1 MVAYEIR
8 DANPCQTRLITR
20 FDRSAEDRYGPLM
33 REISDTTLVGKG
45 GKEPMTKETE
55 GPSHAVSKALDAV
68 DLDRAV
74 TLVQEVCRI
83 PSILGAE
90 GELASFLA
98 SVMSDSGFEDV
109 QLQPVLP
116 DRPNAVGHVTLGDGP
131 TVVLTGHM
139 DTKPVSQGWTKT
151 EPFSGA
157 LIDGAVYGHGV
168 MDMKAALACQIV
180 AIEAVRASG
189 AAAGGTLSM
198 AAVSDHMG
206 EQLGSIA
213 YFDSFDADLCVLG
226 ELTDNQVCL
235 GHRGRY
241 YFDVTT
247 LGRSAHTCHKPQA
260 INANVLA
267 AQAVLALDAS
277 KYEPSLE
284 PWIVELF
291 GAETYMAPGR
301 IYGGLPPG
309 GPSMIPDEC
318 VIRVDCRPQ
327 PGVTIEEVRAEI
339 DRCLAVAAEA
349 DPRFR
354 ADVVLADVKSGYL
367 ANPEDEVVRLMRS
380 AVRQVRGSE
389 PPLVVENWLGDTAS
403 FGEKVPTVIFGPG
416 GPPVYCP
423 DEHLTVEDIHEAT
436 KVYAAFAAL
445 ALAAPEGT

>member
-1 MVAYEIR
+1 MGRGNGSPSEAAVADGVAKVVE
-8 DANPCQTRLITR
+8 
-20 FDRSAEDRYGPLM
+20 
-33 REISDTTLVGKG
+33 
-45 GKEPMTKETE
+45 
-55 GPSHAVSKALDAV
+55 AV

-74 TLVQEVCRI
+74 HLVQEVCRI
-83 PSILGAE
+83 PSVLGEE
-90 GELASFLA
+90 GELAAFLA
-98 SVMSDSGFEDV
+98 SVMSESGFDDV

-116 DRPNAVGHVTLGDGP
+116 DRPNAVGQVSFGDGR

-139 DTKPVSQGWTKT
+139 DTKPVSHGWSVA

-157 LIDGAVYGHGV
+157 LIDGSVYGHGV

-189 AAAGGTLSM
+189 LPLSGTLSM
-198 AAVSDHMG
+198 AAVADHMG
-206 EQLGSIA
+206 DQLGSIA
-213 YFDSFDADLCVLG
+213 YFDAFNADLCVLG

-241 YFDVTT
+241 YFDITT

-267 AQAVLALDAS
+267 AHAVLALDAS
-277 KYEPSLE
+277 KYEPELE
-284 PWIVELF
+284 RWIVDLF
-291 GAETYMAPGR
+291 GAETYVVPGR
-301 IYGGLPPG
+301 IYGGLAPG

-327 PGVTIEEVRAEI
+327 PGVTIDDVRAEI
-339 DRCLAVAAEA
+339 DRCLDEAAEA

-354 ADVVLADVKSGYL
+354 AKVALADVKSGYL
-367 ANPEDEVVRLMRS
+367 AAPEDEVVRLMRT
-380 AVRQVRGSE
+380 AVREVRGEE
-389 PPLVVENWLGDTAS
+389 PPLIVENWLGDTAS

-423 DEHLTVEDIHEAT
+423 DEHLTLDEIGEAT
-436 KVYAAFAAL
+436 TVYALFAAL
-445 ALAAPEGT
+445 ALTSPEGT

>member
-1 MVAYEIR
+1 M
-8 DANPCQTRLITR
+8 
-20 FDRSAEDRYGPLM
+20 
-33 REISDTTLVGKG
+33 GKG
-45 GKEPMTKETE
+45 NEA
-55 GPSHAVSKALDAV
+55 PSASVAPDTAASVIDAL

-74 TLVQEVCRI
+74 ELVQEVCRI
-83 PSILGAE
+83 PSVLGEE
-90 GELASFLA
+90 GKLAAFLA
-98 SVMSDSGFEDV
+98 SLMSESGFEDV
-109 QLQPVLP
+109 QLQPVLAG
-116 DRPNAVGHVTLGDGP
+116 RPNAVGHLSFGDGP

-139 DTKPVSQGWTKT
+139 DTKPVSHGWSVT

-157 LIDGAVYGHGV
+157 LIDGSVYGHGV

-189 AAAGGTLSM
+189 LPVKGTLSM
-198 AAVSDHMG
+198 AAVADHMG
-206 EQLGSIA
+206 DQLGSIA
-213 YFDSFDADLCVLG
+213 YFDAFGADLCVLG

-247 LGRSAHTCHKPQA
+247 LGRSAHTSHKPRA

-277 KYEPSLE
+277 KYEPELE
-284 PWIVELF
+284 EWIVDLF
-291 GAETYMAPGR
+291 GPETYVVPGR
-301 IYGGLPPG
+301 IYGGLAPG

-327 PGVTIEEVRAEI
+327 PGVTIDEVRAEI
-339 DRCLAVAAEA
+339 DRCLEVAARA

-354 ADVVLADVKSGYL
+354 AKVALADVKSGYL
-367 ANPEDEVVRLMRS
+367 AGPEDDVVRLMRT
-380 AVRQVRGSE
+380 AVREVQGEE
-389 PPLVVENWLGDTAS
+389 PRLVVENWLGDTAS

-423 DEHLTVEDIHEAT
+423 DEHLTLEAIHEAT
-436 KVYAAFAAL
+436 KVYALFAAL
-445 ALAAPEGT
+445 ALTQPEGA